1 MGAPDLEDKSTPMVE
16 HALVSL
22 SAVVILGIAAQWLGW
37 RLRIP
42 SILLL
47 LVFGI
52 VAGPL
57 FGWIN
62 PGELLGTLLYPVVSL
77 AVALILFEG
86 GLSLSIKEFRAI
98 GGVMAWLVTVGAAI
112 TWLIGALAAH
122 WILGLHWPLA
132 VLLGAVLVVTGPTVI
147 GPMLRF
153 IRPTGQAGAIL
164 KWESIVIDPIG
175 AMLAVLVFQV
185 IIQSGT
191 QPEMVVASTVLK
203 TIAIG
208 AVLGLLGALVLGFC
222 MKRDL
227 IPDYLQNPVAVMFV
241 VAVFTGSNLLQ
252 SESGLLAVTIMGF
265 ALANQKAVSVQHIVE
280 FKENLRVL
288 LIAAVFIL
296 LAAHLKPSDLEQ
308 IGMSSLFFFLVLVFV
323 ARPVAVFASTFGSKL
338 NLKEKLFL
346 SWMAPRGIV
355 AAAVASIF
363 ALRLEEI
370 GLAGSEVLVP
380 QTFLIIIGTV
390 ALYGLT
396 APRVA
401 RRLGLAK
408 AHPQGVLFLGGRYWV
423 RDMAQTLLEEG
434 YPVMLVDNNRHNVSA
449 ARMAGIPAFYA
460 SIFADNVLDRVEIS
474 GIGKLMAMTTNDDV
488 NSLATLHFAPL
499 FGRSQTY
506 QLMPE
511 DKKLLEAHSR
521 HLRGRFLFGKDMTHT
536 ALATWFTD
544 EAVVKKTKLSEGFG
558 FEELK
563 AQYGGKVLPLFL
575 ITKEGELQV
584 FTAEG
589 KIKPQAGQTL
599 ISLVLP
605 QPEVIEHA
613 ARAKNPE
620 ETGA

>member
-1 MGAPDLEDKSTPMVE
+1 MRPISRIENTPMVE

-52 VAGPL
+52 LAGPV

-62 PGELLGTLLYPVVSL
+62 PAELLGTLLYPVVSL

-122 WILGLHWPLA
+122 WILSLHWPLA
-132 VLLGAVLVVTGPTVI
+132 ILLGAVLVVTGPTVI

-153 IRPTGQAGAIL
+153 IRPTGRSGAIL

-191 QPEMVVASTVLK
+191 QPEMVAATTVLK

-208 AVLGLLGALVLGFC
+208 AVLGILGALVMGFC

-252 SESGLLAVTIMGF
+252 SEAGLLAVTIMGF

-288 LIAAVFIL
+288 LIATVFIL
-296 LAAHLKPSDLEQ
+296 LAAHLKPGDLEH
-308 IGMSSLFFFLVLVFV
+308 IGFSSLFFFLVLVLV
-323 ARPVAVFASTFGSKL
+323 ARPAAVFASTLGSKL

-363 ALRLEEI
+363 ALRLEET

-380 QTFLIIIGTV
+380 QTFLVIIGTV

-396 APRVA
+396 APWVA

-408 AHPQGVLFLGGRYWV
+408 AHPQGVLFLGGWYWV
-423 RDMAQTLLEEG
+423 RNMAKALQDEG

-460 SIFADNVLDRVEIS
+460 SIFADNVLDKVEIS

-488 NSLATLHFAPL
+488 NSLAVLNFAPL

-511 DKKLLEAHSR
+511 DEKLLEAHSR
-521 HLRGRFLFGKDMTHT
+521 HLRGRLLFGKGITHA
-536 ALATWFTD
+536 ALTQRFRD
-544 EAVVKKTKLSEGFG
+544 EAVFKKTKLSEEFG

-563 AQYGGKVLPLFL
+563 AQYGDQVLPLFL
-575 ITKEGELQV
+575 ITKEGELQI

-605 QPEVIEHA
+605 QPEVTEHA
-613 ARAKNPE
+613 ASAKNSE
-620 ETGA
+620 ESGA